1 MEKARQPARL
11 NSSPAWN
18 IARVR
23 LPPYSYHFFFY
34 FHSFSNFF
42 SFSFPFQAT
51 EIGSFTRRFPCE
63 INDSECNMPYFLTL
77 LCCHCHNLVTAVNGL
92 FTIQSRVSL
101 LDGEREA
108 VLHKGSLFNNNNTTT
123 TTTTAVGRAWPPLD
137 LLSGVSYEQRE
148 SLLLFTNFFF
158 LLFFSPRRGFQ
169 LESIR
174 MKRIL
179 FFNIASCYACR
190 VIEKMERNSIPS
202 PKWNR
207 PTSTL

>member
-63 INDSECNMPYFLTL
+63 INDSECNMPSFLTL

-123 TTTTAVGRAWPPLD
+123 TTTAVGRAWPPLD

-148 SLLLFTNFFF
+148 SLLLFTNSFYSFCFFRHGAVSNWSRSGWNE
-158 LLFFSPRRGFQ
+158 FFS
-169 LESIR
+169 
-174 MKRIL
+174 
-179 FFNIASCYACR
+179 FNIASCYACR